1 VRRTADVVIVG
12 GGVTGASIAFHLAG
26 RGVRNVLVLER
37 NALASGAT
45 GRSVGI
51 VRQLYPTPETTQMV
65 VRSLAVFRAFDDAVG
80 GDSGYVACGCLIGVA
95 PSMRATLEASVGRQ
109 RALGVKAEVLSP
121 DDVARVEPRI
131 DPAGLGAVLWEPDSG
146 YGDPTS
152 VTLGFAEAA
161 RRRGVKIEQGVGVT
175 AIQRGASR
183 ATGVETT
190 RGERIDA
197 PVVVNC
203 AGLWAP
209 EVARLAGVEVPIVVG
224 RHPVFVVERDAGF
237 GPPHRVYLDLAG
249 GAYARPETGGL
260 TLTGSLTDDETK
272 HPMDPERLGAEVGH
286 AEAEEALERTARAM
300 PRLAEARYRRGWAGA
315 FDITPD
321 WMPILDE
328 TPLTGFWVAAGMSG
342 HGFKLSPAV
351 GEMMAARIVGATP
364 PVSAAPFAFGRFTT
378 TAPGATFVSSYL
390 EEPSQG
396 SPDPSCPP
404 TPPLA

>member
-1 VRRTADVVIVG
+1 MSRTAAVVIIG
-12 GGVTGASIAFHLAG
+12 GGVTGTSIAFHLAG
-26 RGVRNVLVLER
+26 LGVRDVLLLER
-37 NALASGAT
+37 DALASGGT

-65 VRSLAVFRAFDDAVG
+65 VRSLAVFQRFGEAVG
-80 GDSGYVACGCLIGVA
+80 GESGYVACGALIGVGPA
-95 PSMRATLEASVGRQ
+95 MRTTLEASVARQ
-109 RALGVKAEVLSP
+109 RALGVRAEVLAPS
-121 DDVARVEPRI
+121 DVARVEPRI

-175 AIQRGASR
+175 AIHQRGAR
-183 ATGVETT
+183 ARGVTTT
-190 RGERIDA
+190 RGESIDT
-197 PVVVNC
+197 PIVVNC
-203 AGLWAP
+203 AGLWSPA
-209 EVARLAGVEVPIVVG
+209 VAGLAGVELPIVVG
-224 RHPVFVVERDAGF
+224 RHPVFVVERDAEF

-260 TLTGSLTDDETK
+260 TLTGSLTDDEAK

-286 AEAEEALERTARAM
+286 DEAAEALERTARAI

-321 WMPILDE
+321 WMPIIDE
-328 TPLTGFWVAAGMSG
+328 SPVRGFWIAAGMSG

-351 GEMMAARIVGATP
+351 GEMMAALITGAAP
-364 PVSAAPFAFGRFTT
+364 PVDPAPFAFGRFTAT
-378 TAPGATFVSSYL
+378 SPSGTFVASYL
-390 EEPSQG
+390 G
-396 SPDPSCPP
+396 
-404 TPPLA
+404 